1 MIWWSELKI
10 FLLGEVSFRKL
21 PDTTDS
27 DNVQVD
33 LFPVDLPKSTNQSHL
48 PNSIFRIPDFWV
60 TSNPKFRLLDS
71 DEILFDCRLL
81 MKFHLFWS
89 QNRTKNRQFI
99 REPDHSYQTI
109 FSRHIKLT
117 LWKKADIS
125 IWNANIKY

>member
-1 MIWWSELKI
+1 MIWWSELWN

-21 PDTTDS
+21 PDITDS

-89 QNRTKNRQFI
+89 QNRTKN
-99 REPDHSYQTI
+99 
-109 FSRHIKLT
+109 
-117 LWKKADIS
+117 LWKFKKIFEFWGEIS
-125 IWNANIKY
+125 NSMIKKIRQIDVRSALLS